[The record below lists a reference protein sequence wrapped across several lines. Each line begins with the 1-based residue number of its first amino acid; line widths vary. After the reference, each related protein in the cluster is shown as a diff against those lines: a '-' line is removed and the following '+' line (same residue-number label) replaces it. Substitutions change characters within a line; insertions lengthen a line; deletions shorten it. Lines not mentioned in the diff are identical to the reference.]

1 METSRHWKEMFNVLM
16 VKEKINLSLM
26 QTIIINL
33 GLGSGSLEQVNKFS
47 SVSGL

>member
-1 METSRHWKEMFNVLM
+1 M

-33 GLGSGSLEQVNKFS
+33 GLWSGSLEQVNKFS
-47 SVSGL
+47 SVSGLYNHFYFYILTK